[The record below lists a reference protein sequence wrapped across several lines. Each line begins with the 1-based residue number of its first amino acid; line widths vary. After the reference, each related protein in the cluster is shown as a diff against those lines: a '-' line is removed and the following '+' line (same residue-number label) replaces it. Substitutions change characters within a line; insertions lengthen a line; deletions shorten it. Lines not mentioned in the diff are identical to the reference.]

1 MTLDFSGRVAIV
13 TGAGG
18 GLGAAYAKWLARRGA
33 KVVVNNRIHPGKPS
47 SAQEVVAE
55 IRAAG
60 GEAVADHHSV
70 ELETSGKAM
79 VEHALDVFGRLD
91 VLVANAAVSRAL
103 PVETV
108 DMAVFEEVMAVNFY
122 GSIAPVLA
130 ALPRMRAQNYGR
142 IVLTTSAAG
151 LFGGEGQ
158 SVYGASKMAL
168 MGFMRAL
175 AVELRKTEVR
185 INAIS
190 PYART
195 KMSRHALNEDF
206 EELMSADRV
215 APALGWLVS
224 DRCDRT
230 GIILSAGGG
239 RVRRTFLV
247 ESAPTDVTAEGE
259 IDFAALDDL
268 SGVTETRDSRW
279 SSTALVP
286 ELLRI
291 KRQAVVD

>member
-13 TGAGG
+13 TGAGA

-33 KVVVNNRIHPGKPS
+33 KVIVNNRVHPGRPS
-47 SAQEVVAE
+47 SAQEVVDE

-70 ELETSGKAM
+70 ELESSGKAM
-79 VEHALDVFGRLD
+79 VEHAHDVFGRLD
-91 VLVANAAVSRAL
+91 ILVANAAVSHAT
-103 PVETV
+103 PVEAV
-108 DMAVFEEVMAVNFY
+108 DMAAFNEIMALNFY
-122 GSIAPVLA
+122 GSVAPVLA
-130 ALPRMRAQNYGR
+130 ALPRMREQNYGR
-142 IVLTTSAAG
+142 IVLTTSASG

-158 SVYGASKMAL
+158 TVYGASKMAL
-168 MGFMRAL
+168 IGFMRAL
-175 AVELRKTEVR
+175 SVELRKTDVR

-195 KMSRHALNEDF
+195 RMSSHALNEDF
-206 EELMSADRV
+206 EDLMSPDRV

-230 GIILSAGGG
+230 GVILSVGGG
-239 RVRRTFLV
+239 RVRRSFLV
-247 ESAPTDVTAEGE
+247 ESAPTAVSDEGD
-259 IDFAALDDL
+259 IDFAVLDDL

-286 ELLRI
+286 ELLKI
-291 KRQAVVD
+291 KRRAAAD